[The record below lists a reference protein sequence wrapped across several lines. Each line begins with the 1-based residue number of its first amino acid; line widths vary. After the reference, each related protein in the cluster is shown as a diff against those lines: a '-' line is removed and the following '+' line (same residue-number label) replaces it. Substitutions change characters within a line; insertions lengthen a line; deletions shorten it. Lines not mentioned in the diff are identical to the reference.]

1 MDDGAAVAPV
11 QCPRQRGYEMRSQGL
26 GKFPHFLQMF
36 VHFAFGLEF
45 KQVEEK
51 LQTLLKR
58 RS

>member
-36 VHFAFGLEF
+36 VHFTFGLEI
-45 KQVEEK
+45 KQEEEI
-51 LQTLLKR
+51 LRVCLKQ